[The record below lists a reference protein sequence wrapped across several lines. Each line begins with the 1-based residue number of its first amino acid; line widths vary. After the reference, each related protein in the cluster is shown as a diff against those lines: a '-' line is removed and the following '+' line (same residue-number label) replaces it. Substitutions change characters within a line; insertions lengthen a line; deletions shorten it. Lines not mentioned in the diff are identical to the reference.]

1 MATSKQP
8 LKSSNGAKALD
19 GARRQAASPVDGQ
32 NSRKQQPSQPKA
44 WQGVNPITARPAAST
59 PNGIEKPLPKL
70 PPTLS
75 DGKSNGDA
83 NTHSRAS
90 DRLYHLFAN
99 IIGTDVTLTLQNGEQ
114 FTGVFSG
121 ASLDPPSKSKYVLK
135 MTKRTRL
142 PTHQQSNGTTEL
154 SDEYTGEGDHYT
166 MSFDIQDTVHL
177 EALNVTTTSNQT
189 IQNRSTTPS
198 FRTDTEISGK
208 DAQLLRERELQPWD
222 SGADSNVDLSL
233 ESSSTA
239 GWDQF
244 AANERLY
251 GVQSTYDEN
260 IYTTQINR
268 SDPQYRQREAQAAK
282 IAREIEESAP
292 ANAHVAEER
301 TQNAKAGEGG
311 LDEEDKYSGVK
322 RDTSALPKRAAGAY
336 VPPSQRPLTNAPT
349 VPGAPFDP
357 AIISLAKPTP
367 STTPAAISDKV
378 TATMPPIRVEAP
390 KPDPTEATVA
400 ETTAPVTATVQKKPT
415 ENTTEDHVRGTVD
428 AFKQFANNEKLRM
441 RQAQEAKRSNARY
454 EKNVKLNDLK
464 KFAANFKLN
473 SRVPD
478 DLVPILAKDR
488 EKQIEIKR
496 KAEEAANN
504 QNLKSKEKATNTS
517 SPTATSSSSSQAA
530 VTPSPD
536 SRSQFNQQARGRLPQ
551 PQQQQPVPQPMRAP
565 NAPAQAPAARPSPNQ
580 RPNAGAQTFNRSVPQ
595 PLPADL
601 RIPATSANP
610 PSDRTL
616 SPLSAT
622 KLNVNAF
629 EFRPSAS
636 HFTPSVPGTTPSPQ
650 RPAATAPAPPTKSAE
665 TPSKFFRGNKKCRT
679 EPFDK
684 NAFNYLRQYEGEE
697 TTKTTDGKSEDEKP
711 GVTGVPKPYRTAPTW
726 PSDSSTSFKDTFP
739 KAQVPGPG
747 ISPMHTPNIG
757 GHMSQGHQGPSAM
770 HGVPNGTPQRPYYP
784 PQQFGHNPNF
794 DPRMQQFASNH
805 NSPRTYHAQMA
816 FNNQVPQQ
824 MQMPQFGG
832 QPQPGYG
839 MSPSMPFRQIQM
851 PPGQMMVMPGQQQGQ
866 MQQMR
871 PGYNQGPPY
880 GGPPMG
886 GHMMVQNPS
895 SGGYSNGPMPQNPYS
910 PMPPHAQPH
919 MPHMQQ
925 GGPGTYNNG
934 PRAPMMQHQGSH
946 QGFQPQMHMQPH
958 QFMPGQAQPHPYHL
972 QHNQRQ
978 HSGGHSGGQQFPQMT
993 PRQHN
998 AAPQHPSPGM
1008 GNAAGQGDEGK

>member
-1 MATSKQP
+1 
-8 LKSSNGAKALD
+8 
-19 GARRQAASPVDGQ
+19 
-32 NSRKQQPSQPKA
+32 
-44 WQGVNPITARPAAST
+44 
-59 PNGIEKPLPKL
+59 
-70 PPTLS
+70 
-75 DGKSNGDA
+75 
-83 NTHSRAS
+83 
-90 DRLYHLFAN
+90 
-99 IIGTDVTLTLQNGEQ
+99 
-114 FTGVFSG
+114 
-121 ASLDPPSKSKYVLK
+121 
-135 MTKRTRL
+135 
-142 PTHQQSNGTTEL
+142 
-154 SDEYTGEGDHYT
+154 
-166 MSFDIQDTVHL
+166 
-177 EALNVTTTSNQT
+177 
-189 IQNRSTTPS
+189 
-198 FRTDTEISGK
+198 
-208 DAQLLRERELQPWD
+208 
-222 SGADSNVDLSL
+222 
-233 ESSSTA
+233 
-239 GWDQF
+239 
-244 AANERLY
+244 
-251 GVQSTYDEN
+251 
-260 IYTTQINR
+260 
-268 SDPQYRQREAQAAK
+268 
-282 IAREIEESAP
+282 
-292 ANAHVAEER
+292 
-301 TQNAKAGEGG
+301 
-311 LDEEDKYSGVK
+311 
-322 RDTSALPKRAAGAY
+322 
-336 VPPSQRPLTNAPT
+336 
-349 VPGAPFDP
+349 
-357 AIISLAKPTP
+357 
-367 STTPAAISDKV
+367 
-378 TATMPPIRVEAP
+378 MPPIRVEAP
-390 KPDPTEATVA
+390 KADPAETTVP
-400 ETTAPVTATVQKKPT
+400 ETTAPAAATQKKPT

-504 QNLKSKEKATNTS
+504 QDVKSKEKTANTS
-517 SPTATSSSSSQAA
+517 SPTAASSSSSQAA

-536 SRSQFNQQARGRLPQ
+536 SRPQFNQQARGRVSQPQ
-551 PQQQQPVPQPMRAP
+551 QQQQQPVPQATRAP
-565 NAPAQAPAARPSPNQ
+565 NAPAQAPAARPPPSQ
-580 RPNAGAQTFNRSVPQ
+580 RPNAGAQSFNRSVPQ

-601 RIPATSANP
+601 RIPAASANP
-610 PSDRTL
+610 SSDRTL
-616 SPLSAT
+616 SPSSAT

-636 HFTPSVPGTTPSPQ
+636 NFTPSASGTTPSPQ
-650 RPAATAPAPPTKSAE
+650 RPAAAAAPVAPAAAVAAPTKSAD
-665 TPSKFFRGNKKCRT
+665 TPSKFFRGTKKRRT

-684 NAFNYLRQYEGEE
+684 NAFNYLSQFEGEE
-697 TTKTTDGKSEDEKP
+697 TTKPADAKAGDDKP
-711 GVTGVPKPYRTAPTW
+711 VVTGVPKPYRTAPTW
-726 PSDSSTSFKDTFP
+726 PSDSNTGFKDAFP
-739 KAQVPGPG
+739 KTQVPGPG
-747 ISPMHTPNIG
+747 VSPMHTPNVG
-757 GHMSQGHQGPSAM
+757 SHMSQGHQGPSGM
-770 HGVPNGTPQRPYYP
+770 HGGPNGTPQRPYYP
-784 PQQFGHNPNF
+784 PQQFGHNPPF

-832 QPQPGYG
+832 QPAPGYG

-866 MQQMR
+866 SKSVSRHAANFQTNHRAVQQMR
-871 PGYNQGPPY
+871 PGYNQGPLY

-895 SGGYSNGPMPQNPYS
+895 SGGYSNGPMQQSPYS

-925 GGPGTYNNG
+925 GGPGAYNNG

-946 QGFQPQMHMQPH
+946 QGFQPQMHMQPQ
-958 QFMPGQAQPHPYHL
+958 QFVPGQTQPHPYHL